1 MAALSEKIALVTG
14 ASRGLGYAVALKLAA
29 EGAHVIAL
37 ARTVGGLEEL
47 DDAITAAGGVATLT
61 PLDITDDAGLERLGA
76 AIHGRWGKLDLLVHC
91 AAQDS
96 PLSPAEHTAVK
107 DFDKA
112 MKVNARAT
120 QRLIRVIDPLLKA
133 ADNAQGVFT
142 DDESAS
148 GQKFNTAYGASKAAA
163 RAIVQSYAAESQRNG
178 AQVWLANPPAM
189 PTAIRARA
197 HPGEDQSTL
206 TSCETVA
213 QAIVSHIINGD
224 IAAGQ
229 TAKF

>member
-1 MAALSEKIALVTG
+1 MAALTDKLALVTG

-47 DDAITAAGGVATLT
+47 DDAITAAGGACTLT
-61 PLDITDDAGLERLGA
+61 PLDITDDVGLERLGA
-76 AIHGRWGKLDLLVHC
+76 AIHGRWGKLDMLVHC
-91 AAQDS
+91 AAQDA
-96 PLSPAEHTAVK
+96 PLSPAEHAADK

-120 QRLIRVIDPLLKA
+120 QRLIRVTDPLLKA
-133 ADNAQGVFT
+133 ADNAQAVFI
-142 DDESAS
+142 DDTIAAGE
-148 GQKFNTAYGASKAAA
+148 KFNASYGASKAAA
-163 RAIVQSYAAESQRNG
+163 RAVVQSYASETQRTG
-178 AQVWLANPPAM
+178 ALVWFANPPAM
-189 PTAIRARA
+189 PTAIRGRA

-213 QAIVSHIINGD
+213 QAITDHITARD
-224 IAAGQ
+224 IAAGS
-229 TAKF
+229 TADL